1 MFFSCLG
8 SAYGTARASVGIS
21 KLVILAPHK
30 ILQSL
35 VPVIMAGILSIYGMI
50 ICIINYTKIKDVT
63 QCGSP
68 AFGYKLF
75 GAGFVVGL
83 SALASG
89 LAIGYS
95 GDYLV
100 RAYAKTDAV
109 FVVLVL
115 VMIFAECI
123 ALYGFIVA
131 ILMTSG
137 S

>member
-1 MFFSCLG
+1 
-8 SAYGTARASVGIS
+8 
-21 KLVILAPHK
+21 
-30 ILQSL
+30 
-35 VPVIMAGILSIYGMI
+35 MAGILSIYGMI
-50 ICIINYTKIKDVT
+50 ICIINYTKIKDEKLCTPVL
-63 QCGSP
+63 
-68 AFGYKLF
+68 GYKIF
-75 GAGFVVGL
+75 GAGLVVGL

-115 VMIFAECI
+115 VMIFGECI
-123 ALYGFIVA
+123 ALYGFIVS

-137 S
+137 

>member
-1 MFFSCLG
+1 M
-8 SAYGTARASVGIS
+8 
-21 KLVILAPHK
+21 
-30 ILQSL
+30 
-35 VPVIMAGILSIYGMI
+35 
-50 ICIINYTKIKDVT
+50 
-63 QCGSP
+63 
-68 AFGYKLF
+68 
-75 GAGFVVGL
+75 
-83 SALASG
+83 
-89 LAIGYS
+89 
-95 GDYLV
+95 

>member
-1 MFFSCLG
+1 
-8 SAYGTARASVGIS
+8 
-21 KLVILAPHK
+21 
-30 ILQSL
+30 
-35 VPVIMAGILSIYGMI
+35 MAGILSIYGMI
-50 ICIINYTKIKDVT
+50 ICIINYTKIKDEKLCTPVL
-63 QCGSP
+63 
-68 AFGYKLF
+68 GYKIF
-75 GAGFVVGL
+75 GAGLVVGL

-115 VMIFAECI
+115 VMIFGECI
-123 ALYGFIVA
+123 ALYGFIVS

-137 S
+137 WMKISINNLFSYACYSFIFYFHLEFFIFF